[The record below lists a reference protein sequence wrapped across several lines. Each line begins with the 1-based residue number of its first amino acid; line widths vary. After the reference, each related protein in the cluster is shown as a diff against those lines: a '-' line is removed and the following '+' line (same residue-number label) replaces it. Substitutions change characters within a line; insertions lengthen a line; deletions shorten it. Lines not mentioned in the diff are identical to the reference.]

1 VGNIHF
7 ILQGKGGVGKSLV
20 ANLLFQYLRKR
31 SIDVIGI
38 DTDPVNSTLAG
49 YKELSVSAINIMDGA
64 DIDHCKFDELMNI
77 ALDCPA
83 ESHVI
88 IDNGASS
95 FIPLCSYLI
104 ENNALQTLFDT
115 GQQPLLHTVVTGG
128 QAILDTTAGL
138 ATLATTFS
146 SVPLVVWL
154 NRYFGDI
161 AIGNLPFEEFTVYRA
176 HKNNIASI
184 IQIPHRKHST
194 FTKDLDAL
202 YARKETFEAA
212 INSSLP
218 IMTRQ
223 RLIMYWRDV
232 QAEIDKAQ
240 LI

>member
-1 VGNIHF
+1 MGNIHF

-31 SIDVIGI
+31 ADVMGI

-49 YKELSVSAINIMDGA
+49 YKELTVLAINIMNGA
-64 DIDHCKFDELMNI
+64 DIDNCKFDELMHI
-77 ALDCPA
+77 ALDSPA
-83 ESHVI
+83 GSHII

-104 ENNALQTLFDT
+104 ENNALQILLNT
-115 GQQPLLHTVVTGG
+115 GHHPLLHTVVTGG

-138 ATLATTFS
+138 ATLATTFPE
-146 SVPLVVWL
+146 VPLVVWL
-154 NRYFGDI
+154 NQYFGDI
-161 AIGNLPFEEFTVYRA
+161 AIGPLLFEEFTVYQT

-194 FTKDLDAL
+194 FTKDLDGL
-202 YARKETFEAA
+202 YARRETFDAA
-212 INSSLP
+212 VNSSLP

-223 RLIMYWRDV
+223 RLIMYWHDV
-232 QAEIDKAQ
+232 QAEIDKAR